1 MHECLS
7 RFIYLYETI
16 FGVMVTRA
24 TKNEENMR
32 ERQLLPLTKRIKII
46 NFKVINFGVNYN
58 MN

>member
-1 MHECLS
+1 M
-7 RFIYLYETI
+7 
-16 FGVMVTRA
+16 MVTRA